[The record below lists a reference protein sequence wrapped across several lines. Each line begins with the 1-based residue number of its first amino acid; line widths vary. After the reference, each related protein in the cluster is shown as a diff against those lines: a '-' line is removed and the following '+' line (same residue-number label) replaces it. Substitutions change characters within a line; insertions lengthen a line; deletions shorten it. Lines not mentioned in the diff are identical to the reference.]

1 MLAQFPA
8 LPFISS
14 MVLSKLCAVLKHHF
28 FFCKIR
34 INIIL
39 LYSVFMRII

>member
-14 MVLSKLCAVLKHHF
+14 MALSKLCAVLKHHC
-28 FFCKIR
+28 FFCKMC
-34 INIIL
+34 INIIS
-39 LYSVFMRII
+39 LYSVFMRIT

>member
-14 MVLSKLCAVLKHHF
+14 MALSKLCAVLKHY
-28 FFCKIR
+28 FFCKMR
-34 INIIL
+34 INIIS
-39 LYSVFMRII
+39 LYSVFMRIT